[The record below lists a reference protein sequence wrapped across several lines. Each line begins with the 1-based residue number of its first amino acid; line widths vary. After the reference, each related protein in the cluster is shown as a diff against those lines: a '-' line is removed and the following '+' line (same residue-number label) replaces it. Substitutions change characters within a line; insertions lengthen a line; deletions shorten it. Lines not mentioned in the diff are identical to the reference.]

1 MKIDARIHAE
11 RHVKAPRFWWKQRS
25 VLGFLL
31 APLGRLYGRFS
42 GDRMDKAGA
51 TTMLPVLCVGN
62 LVAGGAGKTPTALMI
77 ATLLKAGG
85 YKPVFLTRGYGGEI
99 KGPVLVDLVHHSAKQ
114 IGDEAP
120 LLARVAPTIVAR
132 DRVAGAGMAMAY
144 GNVIVMDDGL
154 QNPSLEKD
162 FSIAVIDSGQ
172 GIGNGR
178 VIPAGPLRAPLD
190 KQLQHIDVCLLVG
203 DGQSGGVG
211 FRNLIDKPIYRARL
225 VPNNAEIGRLR
236 GLHVLAFAGIGRP
249 EKFFDTLR
257 ATGAVLAAAEAFP
270 DHHLYSREELQRLVK
285 AAQDNQLTLITTA
298 KDAVRIAAIA
308 PDLAPQIEVLDVRLD
323 CNEGMTLMGKLVA
336 CIETKSAK
344 RD

>member
-1 MKIDARIHAE
+1 M
-11 RHVKAPRFWWKQRS
+11 KAPRFWWKKRS
-25 VLGFLL
+25 ALGLLL
-31 APLGRLYGRFS
+31 APLGKIYGHIS
-42 GDRMDKAGA
+42 GHRMDQAGGKV
-51 TTMLPVLCVGN
+51 MLPVLCVGN

-85 YKPVFLTRGYGGEI
+85 YKPVFLTRGYGGEV
-99 KGPVLVDLVHHSAKQ
+99 KGPTLVDPVRHSAKQ

-132 DRVAGAGMAMAY
+132 DRLAGAEMASAY

-162 FSIAVIDSGQ
+162 FAIAVIDSGQ

-190 KQLQHIDVCLLVG
+190 RQLKHIDVCMVIG
-203 DGQSGGVG
+203 EGQSGGVG

-225 VPNNAEIGRLR
+225 VPNNAEIGRMQGLR
-236 GLHVLAFAGIGRP
+236 VLAFAGIGRP

-257 ATGAVLAAAEAFP
+257 ATGAVLAATESFP
-270 DHHLYSREELQRLVK
+270 DHHAYSREELLRLLK
-285 AAQDNQLTLITTA
+285 AAEDNRLTLITTA
-298 KDAVRIAAIA
+298 KDAIRIAAIA
-308 PDLAPQIEVLDVRLD
+308 PDLAAKIEVLDVRLD
-323 CNEGMTLMGKLVA
+323 CNEAMTLMGKLVA
-336 CIETKSAK
+336 SIEAKAAK
-344 RD
+344 RA

>member
-1 MKIDARIHAE
+1 M
-11 RHVKAPRFWWKQRS
+11 KAPHFWWTPRS
-25 VLGFLL
+25 ILGSIL
-31 APLGRLYGRFS
+31 APLGEFYGHFS
-42 GDRMDKAGA
+42 GKCMQASGHK
-51 TTMLPVLCVGN
+51 TVLPVLCVGN

-85 YKPVFLTRGYGGEI
+85 YKPVFLTRGYGGQS
-99 KGPVLVDLVHHSAKQ
+99 KGPLLVDPQLHNARD

-120 LLARVAPTIVAR
+120 LLARVAPTIVAQ
-132 DRVAGAGMAMAY
+132 DRVAGADMARGH

-190 KQLQHIDVCLLVG
+190 VQLARVDVCIYVG
-203 DGQSGGVG
+203 DKPSDEAPLRVR
-211 FRNLIDKPIYRARL
+211 FDKPFYRAKF
-225 VPNNAEIGRLR
+225 VPNNADFVRLQGRKIF
-236 GLHVLAFAGIGRP
+236 AFAGIGRP

-257 ATGAVLAAAEAFP
+257 ATGAILAATEAFP
-270 DHHLYSREELQRLVK
+270 DHHFYTLEELQRLAK
-285 AAQDNQLTLITTA
+285 AADDCQFTLVTTA

-308 PDLAPQIEVLDVRLD
+308 PDLARQIYVLDVRLD
-323 CNEGMTLMGKLVA
+323 CNEAMTLMGKLVA
-336 CIETKSAK
+336 CIEAK
-344 RD
+344 ASKRA